1 MATVIKLKKSETAS
15 SVPTTSDL
23 VVGEVAINTADQK
36 IYARSSTGVVEVA
49 NAAASTGISNDDAT
63 ALAIALG

>member
-1 MATVIKLKKSETAS
+1 MATVIKLKKSETSS

-23 VVGEVAINTADQK
+23 AQGEVAINTVDK
-36 IYARSSTGVVEVA
+36 KMYVRDSSNNIVQVA
-49 NAAASTGISNDDAT
+49 SNDVDEAT

>member
-1 MATVIKLKKSETAS
+1 MTTVIKIKKSETAS

-23 VVGEVAINTADQK
+23 QVGEVAVNTADKK
-36 IYARSSTGVVEVA
+36 IYVRASTGVVEVA
-49 NAAASTGISNDDAT
+49 NAVGGDGASVDDAT

>member
-23 VVGEVAINTADQK
+23 AVGEVAVNTADKK
-36 IYARSSTGVVEVA
+36 IYIRDSSNNIVEVA
-49 NAAASTGISNDDAT
+49 NQSTGASVDDAT

>member
-15 SVPTTSDL
+15 SVPTTGDL

-49 NAAASTGISNDDAT
+49 SSGISNDDAT

>member
-15 SVPTTSDL
+15 SVPTTGDL

-49 NAAASTGISNDDAT
+49 NAASSGISNDDAT

>member
-1 MATVIKLKKSETAS
+1 MTTVIKLKKSETAS

-23 VVGEVAINTADQK
+23 QVGEVAVNTADQK
-36 IYARSSTGVVEVA
+36 IYVRSSTGVVEVA
-49 NAAASTGISNDDAT
+49 NKSDGASVDDAT

>member
-1 MATVIKLKKSETAS
+1 MTAVIKIKKSETAS

-23 VVGEVAINTADQK
+23 QVGEVAVNTADKK
-36 IYARSSTGVVEVA
+36 IYVRSSTGVVEVA
-49 NAAASTGISNDDAT
+49 NQSTGASVDDAT

>member
-1 MATVIKLKKSETAS
+1 MTTVIKIKKSETAS

-23 VVGEVAINTADQK
+23 QVGEIAVNTADKK
-36 IYARSSTGVVEVA
+36 IYVRASTGVVEVA
-49 NAAASTGISNDDAT
+49 NQSTGASVDDAT

>member
-1 MATVIKLKKSETAS
+1 MTTVIKLKKSETAS

-23 VVGEVAINTADQK
+23 QVGEVAINTADQI
-36 IYARSSTGVVEVA
+36 IYARASTGIVEVA
-49 NAAASTGISNDDAT
+49 NAAASTGASVDDAT

>member
-1 MATVIKLKKSETAS
+1 MATVIKLKKSETLS

-23 VVGEVAINTADQK
+23 AQGEVAINTVDKKMYVRDSNNNIVQ
-36 IYARSSTGVVEVA
+36 VA
-49 NAAASTGISNDDAT
+49 SNDVDEAT

>member
-1 MATVIKLKKSETAS
+1 MTTVIKIKKSETAS

-23 VVGEVAINTADQK
+23 QVGEVAVNTTDQK
-36 IYARSSTGVVEVA
+36 IYVRSSTGVVEVA
-49 NAAASTGISNDDAT
+49 NKGDASVDDAT

>member
-1 MATVIKLKKSETAS
+1 MATVIKLKKSETLS

-23 VVGEVAINTADQK
+23 AQGEVAINTVDK
-36 IYARSSTGVVEVA
+36 KMYVRDSSNNIVQVA
-49 NAAASTGISNDDAT
+49 SNDVDEAT

>member
-1 MATVIKLKKSETAS
+1 MTTVIKIKKSETAS

-23 VVGEVAINTADQK
+23 QVGEVAVNTADKK
-36 IYARSSTGVVEVA
+36 IYVRSSTGVVEVA
-49 NAAASTGISNDDAT
+49 NQSTGASVDDAT

>member
-23 VVGEVAINTADQK
+23 QVGEVAINTADQK
-36 IYARSSTGVVEVA
+36 IYARSSTGIVEVA
-49 NAAASTGISNDDAT
+49 NAAATGASVDDAT

>member
-1 MATVIKLKKSETAS
+1 MATVIKLKKSETSS

-23 VVGEVAINTADQK
+23 AVGEVAVNTADKK
-36 IYARSSTGVVEVA
+36 IYIRDSGNNIVEVA
-49 NAAASTGISNDDAT
+49 NQSTGASVDDAT

>member
-1 MATVIKLKKSETAS
+1 MTTVIKIKKSETAS

-23 VVGEVAINTADQK
+23 QVGEVAVNTADQK
-36 IYARSSTGVVEVA
+36 IYVRASTGVVEVA
-49 NAAASTGISNDDAT
+49 NAAGSTGASVDDAT